1 MERGFGTWVQTVHSQ
16 PAKAPTA
23 LSATTG
29 PPGETI
35 YHNSNCPAESRGCR
49 VNTLKLPLMQTYNLR
64 YLVDLFIFSFFNLS

>member
-35 YHNSNCPAESRGCR
+35 YHNSNCPAESKGVSSEHPKIC
-49 VNTLKLPLMQTYNLR
+49 L
-64 YLVDLFIFSFFNLS
+64 